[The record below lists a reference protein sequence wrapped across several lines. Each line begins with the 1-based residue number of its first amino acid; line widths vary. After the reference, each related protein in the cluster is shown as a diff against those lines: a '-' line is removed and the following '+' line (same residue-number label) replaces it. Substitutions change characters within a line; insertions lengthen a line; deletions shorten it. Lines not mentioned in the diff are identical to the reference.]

1 MNAEALMADG
11 VEQPIEVLPTDP
23 DPDPD
28 PDPDLDLDLERFK
41 GAMGSVSGPGT
52 RRRTAQ
58 IAGKCA
64 LRRRSRTKKRSSG
77 LLPRAPDVFVFA
89 SRTETQGLV
98 LLEAMALGVP
108 VVSTA
113 LMGSKAVP
121 DKSGGA
127 MAAPDNVGAFT
138 AAATSLLRSYEGRQK
153 LSAAAVEDV
162 ARRWSGPEMARRRLN
177 LYSRIIRT

>member
-1 MNAEALMADG
+1 MNAEALLADG

-28 PDPDLDLDLERFK
+28 PGLDLDLDLERFK

-64 LRRRSRTKKRSSG
+64 LRRRSRTKPRSSG
-77 LLPRAPDVFVFA
+77 LLPCRRRVGFA

-98 LLEAMALGVP
+98 LLEALALGAP

-113 LMGSKAVP
+113 VMGSKAVP

-127 MAAPDNVGAFT
+127 MVAPEDVGAFT
-138 AAATSLLRSYEGRQK
+138 VAATGLLRSLEGRQK

-162 ARRWSGPEMARRRLN
+162 ARRWSGPQRSAGD
-177 LYSRIIRT
+177 